1 MANIE
6 KKFNLKA
13 TKNSSFNK
21 QQNLANKSSLFNLGK
36 PSPLNHEYGQAHQH
50 RPNDPDGVGGF
61 RLGSY
66 TPNQGVDNYG
76 QRGFNRNVDIADG
89 GSTTANSELDVLSGQ
104 IANYYNSGQLSGG
117 TFQGPDFSKT
127 KGKFGL
133 DVNKKRFG
141 GLDVK
146 LNLGGNTRTI
156 SEANT
161 FDLAGNDYNNETGD
175 GFIQPENQYTKE
187 QISGLIQE
195 GGGFVSMVDGNLVAG
210 ANNTLSNN
218 FQGSSRQDL
227 SNLEQPYQY
236 NRENNG
242 FIQPNSYAYNVS
254 PDQYVAEDFSN
265 FKPAANTTSTRD
277 YYQNKK
283 TQALE
288 TKKAAQAEALEARR
302 AAAAEKK
309 AAAIAAKKAK
319 REQMQAEAQAKRE
332 AVAAAK
338 AAKIAARKK

>member
-1 MANIE
+1 M
-6 KKFNLKA
+6 
-13 TKNSSFNK
+13 
-21 QQNLANKSSLFNLGK
+21 
-36 PSPLNHEYGQAHQH
+36 
-50 RPNDPDGVGGF
+50 
-61 RLGSY
+61 
-66 TPNQGVDNYG
+66 
-76 QRGFNRNVDIADG
+76 
-89 GSTTANSELDVLSGQ
+89 LSGQ

-265 FKPAANTTSTRD
+265 FTPPTNSVSTKD
-277 YYQNKK
+277 YYQNKR
-283 TQALE
+283 
-288 TKKAAQAEALEARR
+288 AQEVE
-302 AAAAEKK
+302 
-309 AAAIAAKKAK
+309 AKKA
-319 REQMQAEAQAKRE
+319 ESEAQRQARAAEVKAQRQAKEEKRQVRLAEVE
-332 AVAAAK
+332 AQKQARKEELQAQR